1 MTAHRTI
8 PLWAVAAT
16 LLAAV
21 AAGGASAADADGWR
35 QARWGMTDAELA
47 DAFGGALR
55 KLPNRLQYG
64 NAYAARALEDVEL
77 GGLRFIALFQ
87 MGAADDRLR
96 QVLLQRRDAQV
107 TPAAYERLLDEMKAR
122 YGAPQQTCALP
133 KPDGEPY
140 VFSLTWRGP
149 ATTVHATW
157 LDFMTGEILHTD
169 PAQDLSD
176 AQSFVNLRRLVH
188 RFLPRR
194 LVVRY
199 HASGNAVLDPPGC
212 RPPGG

>member
-1 MTAHRTI
+1 MSRSVF
-8 PLWAVAAT
+8 AVAILALVAFGAPPAT
-16 LLAAV
+16 
-21 AAGGASAADADGWR
+21 ADEDLNGWR
-35 QARWGMTDAELA
+35 QARWGMSDAELA
-47 DAFGGALR
+47 AAFGDALR
-55 KLPNRLQYG
+55 KLPSRLQYG

-77 GGLRFIALFQ
+77 GGLKFLALFQ
-87 MGAADDRLR
+87 MGAKDDRLR

-107 TPAAYERLLDEMKAR
+107 TPAAYERLLDALKAR
-122 YGAPQQTCALP
+122 YGAPQQTCVLP

-140 VFSLTWRGP
+140 VFSLTWRFP
-149 ATTVHATW
+149 DTTVHATW

-169 PAQDLSD
+169 PNQDLSD

-199 HASGNAVLDPPGC
+199 HASGNRALDPQGC
-212 RPPGG
+212 QPPGG